1 MTRAETLAG
10 IHTKRRAFALG
21 VIARDLAQR
30 RRCSREAREAFRAA
44 CAAFRATGGDA
55 ERAAML
61 AAADGWR
68 REAQAARTLER
79 APGAKGVA

>member
-10 IHTKRRAFALG
+10 IHAKRRAFALG
-21 VIARDLAQR
+21 VLARDLTQR
-30 RRCSREAREAFRAA
+30 RRRSREAREAFRAT
-44 CAAFRATGGDA
+44 CAAFRENGSDA
-55 ERAAML
+55 AQAAML
-61 AAADGWR
+61 AARDGWR